1 MKEIFHHWEIVMSQI
16 SITSSYTI
24 PTPSNCQFYPEND
37 SLKQSDL
44 NNKRSQIPISS
55 PSIIPLNTILFFPLV
70 GSLSGGTTLG
80 SSAFSS
86 SAFSSSALSSSSS
99 TLCGTL
105 LAISLGSIR
114 LRGRGGITSQGT
126 GTEVDGALGSSSRR
140 ETSGAV
146 ASSRV
151 HSLRGVV
158 VASVGGSV
166 IVGGSGARLG
176 CGGSGF
182 GSTRFSSIG
191 LGRGGFASCGFA
203 SCGTSSG
210 TSSGTSGSVVRK
222 SGC

>member
-1 MKEIFHHWEIVMSQI
+1 MSQI

-86 SAFSSSALSSSSS
+86 SALSSSSSSSS

-176 CGGSGF
+176 CGGGGF

-210 TSSGTSGSVVRK
+210 TSSGTSCCTSSCSCSGTSGSVVRK